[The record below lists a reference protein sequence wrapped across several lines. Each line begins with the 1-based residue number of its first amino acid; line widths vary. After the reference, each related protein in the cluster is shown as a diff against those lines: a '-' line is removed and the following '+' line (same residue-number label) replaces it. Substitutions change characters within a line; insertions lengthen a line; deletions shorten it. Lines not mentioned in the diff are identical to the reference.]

1 MKLGGVTMTGS
12 HRSETRSG
20 RDYAKLLFA
29 TLLLAAV
36 ASVASSQRAASQRSP
51 TVAAKPVDSEVA
63 PRGQREVKDIAYG
76 DWKKL
81 CFKPG
86 GAKMLC
92 RTSIIGTLPTGQM
105 AIRLDIIEREGDGTA
120 RLQLF
125 APVGMY
131 LQVPV
136 KLTVDQSKSYR
147 VPYTWCLT
155 NACIAANVVDP
166 KMVQEMTSGQT
177 LRLEFVDSNLLSLAT
192 SLPLGQFASAHKG
205 APAQTLEQDI
215 DE

>member
-1 MKLGGVTMTGS
+1 MTGS
-12 HRSETRSG
+12 HRTGVWSG
-20 RDYAKLLFA
+20 RNFAKLSFA

-36 ASVASSQRAASQRSP
+36 GSVASNQRAASQPNS
-51 TVAAKPVDSEVA
+51 TVAPRPASTEFA

-76 DWKKL
+76 DWRKL

-92 RTSIIGTLPTGQM
+92 RTSITGTFATGQM
-105 AIRLDIIEREGDGTA
+105 AVRLDIVEREGDGTA

-131 LQVPV
+131 LPSGI
-136 KLTVDQSKSYR
+136 KLTVDQGT
-147 VPYTWCLT
+147 PYQAPYNWCLT
-155 NACIAANVVDP
+155 NACIAGNVADP
-166 KMVQEMTSGQT
+166 KMVQEMDSGQT
-177 LRLEFVDSNLLSLAT
+177 LRLEFVDSNLLSLTT
-192 SLPLGQFASAHKG
+192 SLPLGQFASVHKG
-205 APAQTLEQDI
+205 TPAQTFEQDI